1 MKMQKLIEDFEKKI
15 DEIVQLKID
24 ELDDLK
30 KTYEHQQTFW
40 MLKRLIHEN

>member
-30 KTYEHQQTFW
+30 KTYEYQQTFW